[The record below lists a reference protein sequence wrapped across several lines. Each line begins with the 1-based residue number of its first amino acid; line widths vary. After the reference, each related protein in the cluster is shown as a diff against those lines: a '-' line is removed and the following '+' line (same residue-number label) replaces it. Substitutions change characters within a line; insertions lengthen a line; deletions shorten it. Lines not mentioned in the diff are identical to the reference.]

1 MEDLRMCLG
10 LRDAA
15 AGEDSD
21 DEFFQL
27 AYLSRVW
34 KKTKRKHGGSAQGK
48 CADRARTREQY
59 GEQLI
64 ADYFADKPLYTPDEF
79 RRRFRMRKSLFE
91 TVVAALV
98 ADESCN
104 YFQQRL
110 DATGLPGFLPE
121 EKVTCALRMLA
132 YASSADQMDE
142 LMRMAESTALETLK
156 VFCCSI
162 RRLYESE
169 YL

>member
-1 MEDLRMCLG
+1 
-10 LRDAA
+10 
-15 AGEDSD
+15 
-21 DEFFQL
+21 
-27 AYLSRVW
+27 
-34 KKTKRKHGGSAQGK
+34 
-48 CADRARTREQY
+48 
-59 GEQLI
+59 
-64 ADYFADKPLYTPDEF
+64 
-79 RRRFRMRKSLFE
+79 MRKSLFE
-91 TVVAALV
+91 TIVAALV

-121 EKVTCALRMLA
+121 QKVTCALRMLA

-162 RRLYESE
+162 RRLYGSE
-169 YL
+169 YLRKPTKNDLEALLDENEGREFPGMIGSLDCMHWAWKNFPTAWAGAYQGKEKEPTIILEGDFGSYERVEGAPVPAG